1 MMQLDVD
8 YAVMSLPE
16 LPVERSHPSY
26 RMRASDCN
34 EVIGM
39 AGMNTS
45 RSQQFAP
52 TSPVVAIHSALVPA
66 TRTTMV
72 PTSNNPALAAAG

>member
-1 MMQLDVD
+1 MMQIDVD

-16 LPVERSHPSY
+16 LRVECSHPRY
-26 RMRASDCN
+26 RMRAHDCN

-39 AGMNTS
+39 AGMS
-45 RSQQFAP
+45 IFRSQQFTP

-66 TRTTMV
+66 KRTPMV